1 MGGAM
6 TRPGDYTRGAD
17 SVASRFSISRFG
29 GPTTYRTSTVSV
41 GITATRIVGN
51 NPRRVQFTI
60 YNRSVNSIDLDYV
73 SSVTANGGIPLS
85 ASSGVATS
93 TIEDDGETVVGEI
106 YGIASS
112 PSSSVFVV
120 EVLRV

>member
-1 MGGAM
+1 MGRLGVSPD
-6 TRPGDYTRGAD
+6 TFTRGGDTTAG
-17 SVASRFSISRFG
+17 RFSITRFG

-41 GITATRIVGN
+41 GTTATRIVGN

-60 YNRSVNSIDLDYV
+60 YNRSANSIDLDYV
-73 SSVTANGGIPLS
+73 ATVTANGGIPLS

-93 TIEDDGETVVGEI
+93 TIEDDGETVIGEV
-106 YGIASS
+106 YGVASAS
-112 PSSSVFVV
+112 ASSVFVV

>member
-1 MGGAM
+1 M

-60 YNRSVNSIDLDYV
+60 YNRSANSIDLDYV
-73 SSVTANGGIPLS
+73 SSVT
-85 ASSGVATS
+85 
-93 TIEDDGETVVGEI
+93 EI
-106 YGIASS
+106 YGIASAA
-112 PSSSVFVV
+112 SSSVFVV

>member
-1 MGGAM
+1 M
-6 TRPGDYTRGAD
+6 TRPGESTRGAD
-17 SVASRFSISRFG
+17 SVAARFSISRFG

-41 GITATRIVGN
+41 GITATRIVAN

-106 YGIASS
+106 YGIASAAA
-112 PSSSVFVV
+112 SSVFIV